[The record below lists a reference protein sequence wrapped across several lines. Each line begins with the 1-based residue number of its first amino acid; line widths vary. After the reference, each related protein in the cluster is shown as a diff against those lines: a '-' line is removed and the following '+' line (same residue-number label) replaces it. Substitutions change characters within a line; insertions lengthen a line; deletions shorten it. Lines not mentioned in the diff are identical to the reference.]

1 MPRISAATIGEH
13 RAQTRDRIL
22 QAVSR
27 LSRTQGIDAISMTDV
42 ASEAGITRTVL
53 YNYFPDKAAL
63 LLAFTERVTSYFI
76 DSYERELPAGASP
89 ADRLRAF
96 VRLQLEGL
104 LAHPHPGAADLGAA
118 LGPDA
123 YQQLA
128 EHVAPM
134 QRVLAGILESGAA
147 SGDFRVVDV
156 AATARMVL
164 AVIGAERVPL
174 ISGSV
179 TVEAA
184 AALVS
189 EFVLRALGNPAEA
202 GSRAEAVGRAEA
214 GSPAEP
220 GSPAQPGS
228 PADLASS
235 AELGAAVE
243 Q

>member
-63 LLAFTERVTSYFI
+63 LLAFTERVTRYFI
-76 DSYERELPAGASP
+76 DSYERELPGDASP

-147 SGDFRVVDV
+147 AGDFRVVDV
-156 AATARMVL
+156 AATARMIL

-189 EFVLRALGNPAEA
+189 EFVLRALG
-202 GSRAEAVGRAEA
+202 
-214 GSPAEP
+214 
-220 GSPAQPGS
+220 S
-228 PADLASS
+228 PADPGIPDSP
-235 AELGAAVE
+235 VE
-243 Q
+243 R

>member
-63 LLAFTERVTSYFI
+63 LLAFTERVTRYFI

-147 SGDFRVVDV
+147 AGDFRVVDV

-189 EFVLRALGNPAEA
+189 EFVLRALG
-202 GSRAEAVGRAEA
+202 
-214 GSPAEP
+214 
-220 GSPAQPGS
+220 SPAQPDS
-228 PADLASS
+228 PADLGTS
-235 AELGAAVE
+235 AER
-243 Q
+243 

>member
-27 LSRTQGIDAISMTDV
+27 LSRVQGIDAISMTDV
-42 ASEAGITRTVL
+42 AGEAGITRTVL
-53 YNYFPDKAAL
+53 YNYYPDKAAL
-63 LLAFTERVTSYFI
+63 LLAFTERVTQYFI
-76 DSYERELPAGASP
+76 DSYERDLPEDASP

-96 VRLQLEGL
+96 VRLQLAGL
-104 LAHPHPGAADLGAA
+104 LAHPHPGAADLSAT

-134 QRVLAGILESGAA
+134 QRVLVDILEGGADT
-147 SGDFRVVDV
+147 GDFQILDV
-156 AATARMVL
+156 SATARMIL
-164 AVIGAERVPL
+164 AVIGAERLPL

-184 AALVS
+184 EQLVS
-189 EFVLRALGNPAEA
+189 GFVLRALSS
-202 GSRAEAVGRAEA
+202 GS
-214 GSPAEP
+214 
-220 GSPAQPGS
+220 
-228 PADLASS
+228 
-235 AELGAAVE
+235 
-243 Q
+243 

>member
-13 RAQTRDRIL
+13 RAQTVDRIL

-27 LSRTQGIDAISMTDV
+27 LAREHGIDAISMTDV
-42 ASEAGITRTVL
+42 AGEAGITRTVL

-63 LLAFTERVTSYFI
+63 LLGFTERVTHYFI
-76 DSYERELPAGASP
+76 ESYERELPADASP

-96 VRLQLEGL
+96 VRLQLAGL
-104 LAHPHPGAADLGAA
+104 LAHPHPGAADLSAT

-128 EHVAPM
+128 DHVAPM
-134 QRVLAGILESGAA
+134 QRILVDILDSGVS
-147 SGDFRVVDV
+147 SGDFRALET
-156 AATARMVL
+156 AATARMIM

-184 AALVS
+184 EELVFG
-189 EFVLRALGNPAEA
+189 FVRRAL
-202 GSRAEAVGRAEA
+202 
-214 GSPAEP
+214 
-220 GSPAQPGS
+220 AQS
-228 PADLASS
+228 
-235 AELGAAVE
+235 
-243 Q
+243 

>member
-22 QAVSR
+22 QAVAR

-42 ASEAGITRTVL
+42 AGEAGITRTVL

-63 LLAFTERVTSYFI
+63 LLAFTEQVTRYFI
-76 DSYERELPAGASP
+76 DSLERELPGDAAP
-89 ADRLRAF
+89 ADRLRGY

-104 LAHPHPGAADLGAA
+104 LAHPHPGAADLSAA

-134 QRVLAGILESGAA
+134 QRVLVAILESGAA
-147 SGDFRVVDV
+147 AGDFRVVDV
-156 AATARMVL
+156 AATARMIL

-174 ISGSV
+174 ISGNVSV
-179 TVEAA
+179 EEAA
-184 AALVS
+184 GLVS
-189 EFVLRALGNPAEA
+189 DFVLRALG
-202 GSRAEAVGRAEA
+202 SRSA
-214 GSPAEP
+214 
-220 GSPAQPGS
+220 
-228 PADLASS
+228 AD
-235 AELGAAVE
+235 
-243 Q
+243 

>member
-189 EFVLRALGNPAEA
+189 EFVLRALG
-202 GSRAEAVGRAEA
+202 
-214 GSPAEP
+214 SPAP
-220 GSPAQPGS
+220 PDSR
-228 PADLASS
+228 

>member
-63 LLAFTERVTSYFI
+63 LLAFTERVTRYFI

-147 SGDFRVVDV
+147 AGDFRVVDV
-156 AATARMVL
+156 AATARMIL

-189 EFVLRALGNPAEA
+189 EFVLRALG
-202 GSRAEAVGRAEA
+202 
-214 GSPAEP
+214 
-220 GSPAQPGS
+220 SPAQPGGTGDLGS
-228 PADLASS
+228 PA
-235 AELGAAVE
+235 ER
-243 Q
+243 

>member
-27 LSRTQGIDAISMTDV
+27 LSRVQGIDAISMTDV
-42 ASEAGITRTVL
+42 AGEAGITRTVL

-63 LLAFTERVTSYFI
+63 LLAFTERVTQYFI

-89 ADRLRAF
+89 ADRLRVF
-96 VRLQLEGL
+96 VRLQLTGL
-104 LAHPHPGAADLGAA
+104 LAHPHPGAADLSAA

-123 YQQLA
+123 YQRLA

-134 QRVLAGILESGAA
+134 QRILVEILESGIDA
-147 SGDFRVVDV
+147 GDFRVLDV

-174 ISGSV
+174 ISGDV
-179 TVEAA
+179 TVERAGE
-184 AALVS
+184 LVS
-189 EFVLRALGNPAEA
+189 EFVLRALGNA
-202 GSRAEAVGRAEA
+202 
-214 GSPAEP
+214 
-220 GSPAQPGS
+220 
-228 PADLASS
+228 
-235 AELGAAVE
+235 
-243 Q
+243 